1 MATGNDGSQSMG
13 GSAPPTD
20 NFARTFKYLMG
31 YFVILNS
38 CNLSCTKIIIGLNCF
53 PAFFCFFACAAT
65 QFLSRLIPFIFNA
78 WIVRH
83 LTETDYAV
91 TRHFLYLAD
100 LCFQNKNYYSHSL

>member
-13 GSAPPTD
+13 GSAPPTY

-53 PAFFCFFACAAT
+53 PAFFVSLHV
-65 QFLSRLIPFIFNA
+65 QQHSSYRGWSP
-78 WIVRH
+78 
-83 LTETDYAV
+83 
-91 TRHFLYLAD
+91 LY
-100 LCFQNKNYYSHSL
+100 SMHG